1 MKKNNIMK
9 KIKNIK
15 CCFKCKH
22 KRNCKREERL
32 GGQVFTFYCN
42 KFDWL
47 ASIKSNNPKKRR

>member
-1 MKKNNIMK
+1 MS

-15 CCFKCKH
+15 CCFGCKH
-22 KRNCKREERL
+22 KRNCKKEERL

-47 ASIKSNNPKKRR
+47 ASVKSNNPKKRR